1 LAGTVPGLGVAGAAY
16 GVARGG
22 PGPNGKS
29 RPMLIVEP
37 SQVLEK
43 VSGFALRAFE
53 RGDVV
58 LSEGSDTDRLLFLNR
73 GTVDVVKDE
82 VQLTRISEPGAVFG
96 DMSVL
101 LGEPHSAD
109 VLAAAPSSFY
119 IVDHAEGFLR
129 QEPLVALYVAT
140 VLARRLDEVNRH
152 LIEVWGRSS
161 EPEQRRR
168 FVETLRKIASAL
180 QIRVPR
186 FRRADQGGGSP
197 PAPPD

>member
-1 LAGTVPGLGVAGAAY
+1 MADTGAGFVPSPGRRTAAPAERK
-16 GVARGG
+16 V
-22 PGPNGKS
+22 

-43 VSGFALRAFE
+43 VSGFPLRAFE

-58 LSEGSDTDRLLFLNR
+58 LSEGSDTHRLLFLNR

-82 VQLTRISEPGAVFG
+82 VQITRITEPGAVFG
-96 DMSVL
+96 EMSVL
-101 LGEPHSAD
+101 LGRPHSAD
-109 VLAAAPSSFY
+109 VLAVAPSSFY

-129 QEPLVALYVAT
+129 SEPLVALYVAT

-152 LIEVWGRSS
+152 LIEAWGRPP
-161 EPEQRRR
+161 EAEQRRG
-168 FVETLRKIASAL
+168 FIETLRKIGGAL

-186 FRRADQGGGSP
+186 FRRTEEGGGSP
-197 PAPPD
+197 PAPT

>member
-1 LAGTVPGLGVAGAAY
+1 
-16 GVARGG
+16 
-22 PGPNGKS
+22 
-29 RPMLIVEP
+29 MLIVEP

-43 VSGFALRAFE
+43 VSGFPLRAFE

-58 LSEGSDTDRLLFLNR
+58 LSEGSDTHRLLFLNR

-101 LGEPHSAD
+101 LGQPHSAD

-129 QEPLVALYVAT
+129 QEPVVALYVAT

-152 LIEVWGRSS
+152 LIEVWGRPS
-161 EPEQRRR
+161 EAEQRRGL
-168 FVETLRKIASAL
+168 VETLRKIGGAL

-186 FRRADQGGGSP
+186 FRRADQGGGEST
-197 PAPPD
+197 APPG